1 MLLSLGRAA
10 RGDADQPTS
19 PMSETIDT
27 STDAAARKTA
37 AAKASIA
44 ASAALTLAKLA
55 AGLASGSLALM
66 SEAGH
71 SAADVAATVLTYF
84 AVRQA
89 EKPADEK
96 HHYGHGKVES
106 LAALIETGLLF
117 GLALVVAG
125 QAAQRLGDS
134 DIEIDAG
141 WPVFAVLGLSIIV
154 DFVRSRRLN
163 AIAKET
169 QSDALAADALHFA
182 SDLVSSGLV
191 ICGLAA
197 TRLGFPQGD
206 ALAAFG
212 VAAFIAVAGFRLGRR
227 TVATLLDAAPQE
239 LVPQIQALLR
249 ATPGVIA
256 VESLRLRTAG
266 PKVMG
271 EAVLRVARTLP
282 LERATRIKEEAN
294 AAILRAAPGAEI
306 ALVAHPI
313 ALDDETVLERIL
325 LVAAR
330 RRLQVHHIIAQLVGE
345 RLSITLDLE
354 LDGAM
359 SHGRA
364 HAIASDLEQ
373 AIREEFGEAIEI
385 ETHIEPSEPHLLTGQ
400 DAPPQTLGAIADALA
415 RHAAEGGKIAH
426 IHDVRARATQDGL
439 VVNYHCCVD
448 PALSVDATHA
458 AVDEVERAMRGEFP
472 NILRIAGHA
481 EIYDHS

>member
-1 MLLSLGRAA
+1 
-10 RGDADQPTS
+10 
-19 PMSETIDT
+19 MSETADL
-27 STDAAARKTA
+27 STDQAARKAA

-44 ASAALTLAKLA
+44 ASAVLTLAKLA
-55 AGLASGSLALM
+55 AGLASGSLALI

-71 SAADVAATVLTYF
+71 SAADVAATVLTYV

-125 QAAQRLGDS
+125 QAAQRLGDT
-134 DIEIDAG
+134 DVQIDAG
-141 WPVFAVLGLSIIV
+141 WPVFAVLGLSIVV
-154 DFVRSRRLN
+154 DFVRARRLD
-163 AIAKET
+163 AVAKET
-169 QSDALAADALHFA
+169 QSDALAADALHFS
-182 SDLVSSGLV
+182 SDLVSSALV
-191 ICGLAA
+191 ILGLAA
-197 TRLGFPQGD
+197 TRAGFAQGD

-212 VAAFIAVAGFRLGRR
+212 VAVFIAVAGYRLGRR

-271 EAVLRVARTLP
+271 EAVIGVARTLP
-282 LERATRIKEEAN
+282 LERAARIKEDAN
-294 AAILRAAPGAEI
+294 AAITRAIPGAQI
-306 ALVAHPI
+306 ALATHPI

-330 RRLQVHHIIAQLVGE
+330 RRIQVHHIIAQLVGE

-354 LDGAM
+354 LDGGM

-373 AIREEFGEAIEI
+373 AIREEFGEAVEI
-385 ETHIEPSEPHLLTGQ
+385 DTHIEPSEPQLLTGQ
-400 DAPPQTLGAIADALA
+400 DAEPQARRAIADALA
-415 RHAAEGGKIAH
+415 RHAAHNGKITD
-426 IHDVRARATQDGL
+426 IHDVRARETADGL

-448 PALSVDATHA
+448 PELSVDLTHA
-458 AVDEVERAMRGEFP
+458 AVDEVERALRGEFP

-481 EIYDHS
+481 EINDHS

>member
-1 MLLSLGRAA
+1 
-10 RGDADQPTS
+10 
-19 PMSETIDT
+19 MSDT
-27 STDAAARKTA
+27 THTATDPAARKAA

-44 ASAALTLAKLA
+44 ASAALTLAKLV
-55 AGLASGSLALM
+55 AGLASGSLALI

-71 SAADVAATVLTYF
+71 SAADVAATVLTYV

-89 EKPADEK
+89 EKPADER

-125 QAAQRLGDS
+125 QAARRLGEPEV
-134 DIEIDAG
+134 EIDAG
-141 WPVFAVLGLSIIV
+141 WPIFAVLFFSIVV
-154 DFVRSRRLN
+154 DFVRARGLR
-163 AIAKET
+163 AVAEET

-182 SDLVSSGLV
+182 SDLVSSALV
-191 ICGLAA
+191 ILGLAA
-197 TRLGFPQGD
+197 TRAGFAQGD
-206 ALAAFG
+206 ALAAIG
-212 VAAFIAVAGFRLGRR
+212 VAAFIAIAGYRLGRR

-239 LVPQIQALLR
+239 LVPQIQEILL

-271 EAVLRVARTLP
+271 EAVIGVARTLP
-282 LERATRIKEEAN
+282 LERAARIKEDAN
-294 AAILRAAPGAEI
+294 SAILRAIPSAQI
-306 ALVAHPI
+306 ALATRPI
-313 ALDDETVLERIL
+313 ALDDETVIERIL

-330 RRLQVHHIIAQLVGE
+330 RRIQVHHIIAQTVGE
-345 RLSITLDLE
+345 RLSITLDME
-354 LDGAM
+354 LDGGM

-364 HAIASDLEQ
+364 HQIACDLEQ
-373 AIREEFGEAIEI
+373 AIREEFGESIEI
-385 ETHIEPSEPHLLTGQ
+385 ETHIEPSEPQLLAGQ
-400 DAPPQTLGAIADALA
+400 DAEPQTQRAIADALA
-415 RHAAEGGKIAH
+415 RHAARGGKVSDV
-426 IHDVRARATQDGL
+426 HDVRARETAEGL

-448 PALSVDATHA
+448 PQLSVDATHA

-481 EIYDHS
+481 EINDHS